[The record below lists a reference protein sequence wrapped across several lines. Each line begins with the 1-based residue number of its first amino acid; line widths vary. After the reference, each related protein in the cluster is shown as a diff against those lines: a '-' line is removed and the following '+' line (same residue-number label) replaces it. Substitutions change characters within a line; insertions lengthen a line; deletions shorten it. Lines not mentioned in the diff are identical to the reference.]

1 MIVSLIDIFAILLIF
16 VIVSTTFKKEL
27 PAVKI
32 RLPESKTSYVVEEG
46 DASVV
51 LSLGANGDLF
61 LGARKIEIAELKG
74 AVQELNRRDEKT
86 RLAISA
92 DENVPVKTMFAVWD
106 TLQEAGVKGDL
117 TAFTSPKK

>member
-16 VIVSTTFKKEL
+16 VIVSTTFKKEQ

-32 RLPESKTSYVVEEG
+32 KLPESKTTYRMEDGEG
-46 DASVV
+46 AVV
-51 LSLGANGDLF
+51 LTIGVNEEMYLGAKKIDLAG
-61 LGARKIEIAELKG
+61 LRT
-74 AVQELNRRDEKT
+74 AVQEMLRQESRP

-92 DENVPVKTMFAVWD
+92 DENVPVKAMFAVWD
-106 TLQEAGVKGDL
+106 VLQEAGVKGDL